1 MLYSLNFLDLRER
14 IERVEYESAND
25 REAVREARAICA
37 ERKRAARA
45 AYAAKGIFVKIRKGY
60 YVPLNVRNE
69 TTDSL
74 LLA

>member
-1 MLYSLNFLDLRER
+1 MRYSMCYLDLRER
-14 IERVEYESAND
+14 IERVEWESKSD
-25 REAVREARAICA
+25 RAAVREARAMCA